1 MSMRTALLLC
11 LLVFVTLSAL
21 VYILL
26 WPEPAR
32 DASVYDVQ
40 PVMLHAQPQPVPVA
54 LPPVPPPLPE
64 PVVEAP
70 PEPKLRAGQSVYM
83 GFVGRWRK
91 VTATA
96 YSPHDPIDHD
106 HWSSKDNITATG
118 VDWREEP
125 YGIAVPYRSGRPL
138 FVPYGTRII
147 VPAETGYVSKTR
159 SVDRIFVA
167 DDTGG
172 GITRKTRRS
181 GTVFIDLRFK
191 TTAGAVKWVGPAGSR
206 KIEVFIIEE

>member
-1 MSMRTALLLC
+1 MPRRTVLLLC
-11 LLVFVTLSAL
+11 CLVLVTLAAL
-21 VYILL
+21 VILL
-26 WPEPAR
+26 WPEPVQ
-32 DASVYDVQ
+32 DAPAVAVQ
-40 PVMLHAQPQPVPVA
+40 PVMLRVQPQPVPVA
-54 LPPVPPPLPE
+54 LPPAPPE

-125 YGIAVPYRSGRPL
+125 YGIAVPYRNGRPL

-147 VPAETGYVSKTR
+147 VPAETGYVARTR
-159 SVDRIFVA
+159 SVDRVFIA